1 MILLWEVYHVYAVQ
15 SRTEMR
21 VSVSM
26 ILHGIIMSVQT
37 NYFELWDPLCE
48 WNISCSCSP
57 WIQIRFRYFLIS
69 MFLNVCFHNKIR
81 HPLDIVFVVLLFSI
95 LRIIYSFIMY
105 CSRTVIF
112 FCNVY
117 FKYVVSIIKY
127 ASHLLKTN
135 CTSKC
140 SNCLGNI
147 WWQLKGFM
155 WRVYLYAYSKIHFVL
170 LGAKS
175 IINP

>member
-81 HPLDIVFVVLLFSI
+81 HPLDIV
-95 LRIIYSFIMY
+95 
-105 CSRTVIF
+105 SRTVIF

-175 IINP
+175 IFNP

>member
-81 HPLDIVFVVLLFSI
+81 HPLDIV
-95 LRIIYSFIMY
+95 
-105 CSRTVIF
+105 SRTVIF

-155 WRVYLYAYSKIHFVL
+155 WRVYLYADSKIHFVL

-175 IINP
+175 IFNP